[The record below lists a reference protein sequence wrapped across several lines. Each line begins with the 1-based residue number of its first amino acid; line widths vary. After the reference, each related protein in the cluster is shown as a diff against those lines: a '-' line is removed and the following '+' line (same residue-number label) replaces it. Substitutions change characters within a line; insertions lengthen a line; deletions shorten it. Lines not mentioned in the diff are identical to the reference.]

1 MKAEGILRLR
11 SAQVGHTSTSLSTRR
26 AYFDYAQHKEGLG
39 HTGYNGEYLLK
50 SPLGDLG
57 ATNLKRRKGGR
68 AERQKG
74 LGNDFLMSIMINCV

>member
-1 MKAEGILRLR
+1 MPKKLKRLKR
-11 SAQVGHTSTSLSTRR
+11 PKRLKSRV
-26 AYFDYAQHKEGLG
+26 
-39 HTGYNGEYLLK
+39 LK